1 MNEIKESL
9 SYKDVVRNERLNY
22 AEVLLISP
30 FIVVVQQYV
39 PVLATRLGASPILLG
54 LVTSGSALMLALTA
68 ALSGWYRS
76 RAPDGMKALLMPF
89 GVFRSILIWIP
100 LVLLLPAFQA
110 EALILLTIVAN
121 FFAGLGQI
129 TFVTLLP
136 RYTWRSRLSTLL
148 SLRWTSLGVGMSIS
162 LALMGLVLNAFPLP
176 LNYFV
181 VCGIALV
188 ITIISS
194 VCLFK
199 VRPAPKD
206 PATSGATASRPNL
219 GALLKHKPAAHFL
232 AVTILA
238 QIALNAAVPLITLRL
253 VREMGASDFDFG
265 ITTSVMW
272 AAIALGSIAMP
283 ALLRKFG
290 NRAIF
295 AMSGIGLAAQVI
307 LLAVAPSVQ
316 FTWIASFIGGI
327 ATVMFQ
333 VTQFALIVDSAPPG
347 ELDNFISAQGT
358 VLNLGV
364 FIGPLLMSALANA
377 GMPIVLGLF
386 ICAAGRALSTL
397 YILAQPKTK
406 GEG

>member
-272 AAIALGSIAMP
+272 ARAWLHRHARLAEEIWQPRHICDVWYWVGGAGHSAGGC
-283 ALLRKFG
+283 AQ
-290 NRAIF
+290 RAIHVDRQF
-295 AMSGIGLAAQVI
+295 YRRHRHGDVSGDAVCPDCGQRAARR
-307 LLAVAPSVQ
+307 
-316 FTWIASFIGGI
+316 TG
-327 ATVMFQ
+327 
-333 VTQFALIVDSAPPG
+333 
-347 ELDNFISAQGT
+347 
-358 VLNLGV
+358 
-364 FIGPLLMSALANA
+364 
-377 GMPIVLGLF
+377 
-386 ICAAGRALSTL
+386 
-397 YILAQPKTK
+397 
-406 GEG
+406 